1 MECRGIFNQAKKIA
15 NSPIQKRLS
24 KKVVSGQPTGPNI
37 MWLCDKGEFTHATI
51 KGEKKPSQSNP
62 KKSSQSNLKK
72 NFLVKSHSHHLTRK
86 NTDYAV
92 QHMGGVSK

>member
-1 MECRGIFNQAKKIA
+1 MLEQMEGRWNVEVFSTWPKQFT

-51 KGEKKPSQSNP
+51 KGEKKPSQSN
-62 KKSSQSNLKK
+62 
-72 NFLVKSHSHHLTRK
+72 LTL
-86 NTDYAV
+86 TI
-92 QHMGGVSK
+92 